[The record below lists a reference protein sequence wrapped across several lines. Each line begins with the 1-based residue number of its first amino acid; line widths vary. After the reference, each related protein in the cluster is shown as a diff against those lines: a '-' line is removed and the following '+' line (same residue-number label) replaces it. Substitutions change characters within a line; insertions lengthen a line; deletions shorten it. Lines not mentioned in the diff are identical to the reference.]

1 MLLLDKL
8 RGKIGDWRRLQFM
21 AQVARDN
28 AAFDRKYG
36 VDTAEHVELENYD
49 VNGSAL
55 RDAVAYSGTHEGV
68 LRSILDPL
76 SEHVKGWDFVDIGSG
91 KGKALMIAA
100 TYPFRSVLGVEISPR
115 LNEVAARNIAILRNA
130 GHLVCADVAS
140 LCADARVLP
149 DFGPRTVL
157 FVFNPFGEELMRG
170 VAGEVERQA
179 AGGASFL
186 VIYLN
191 PRAPRPFEASPALRR
206 LVQSARLNLYATEG
220 FELPQTTC
228 TALERRF
235 ADYRL

>member
-8 RGKIGDWRRLQFM
+8 RWKIGEWRRSRFA

-28 AAFDRKYG
+28 AAFDRRYG
-36 VDTAEHVELENYD
+36 VDTAEHLELEDYD
-49 VNGSAL
+49 VSGSAL
-55 RDAVAYSGTHEGV
+55 TDAVAYSCTHEAV
-68 LRSILDPL
+68 LRSILDRL
-76 SEHVKGWDFVDIGSG
+76 AERVDGWDFVDIGSG

-100 TYPFRSVLGVEISPR
+100 TYPFRSVRGVEISPR
-115 LNEVAARNIAILRNA
+115 LSEVAERNIAILRNA

-140 LCADARVLP
+140 LCADARALP
-149 DFGPRTVL
+149 NFGRRTVL
-157 FVFNPFGEELMRG
+157 FVFNPFGEELMSG

-179 AGGASFL
+179 ARGASF
-186 VIYLN
+186 VVVYLN
-191 PRAPRPFEASPALRR
+191 PRAPRPFDRSPALHR

-220 FELPQTTC
+220 VELPQSIC